1 MRWLVVVLCLLICGG
16 CARYKIGPQSLY
28 RCDVKT
34 VYVPIFESDSYRRQ
48 LGERLTEAV
57 IKEIQNRTHFILVG
71 PAEAETV
78 LRGRIT
84 NESKRV
90 IANSP
95 TDEPRVNELQFRVE
109 LTWVDR
115 TSGKTH
121 ELGDVPFP
129 TGIATAERNALVVP
143 EAGQSI
149 ATGQQEVINKLAQ
162 QIVSQMEKPW

>member
-1 MRWLVVVLCLLICGG
+1 MRWIAIALCLLACDG

-28 RCDVKT
+28 RCDVRT

-57 IKEIQNRTHFILVG
+57 IKEIQTRTSFVIVG
-71 PAEAETV
+71 PEEAETV

-84 NESKRV
+84 NETKRL

-95 TDEPRVNELQFRVE
+95 TDEPRVSELQFRVE

-115 TSGKTH
+115 TTGQTH
-121 ELGDVPFP
+121 QLGDLPLP
-129 TGIATAERNALVVP
+129 AGIAIAERNALVVP
-143 EAGQSI
+143 EAGHSI